1 MTIEGIR
8 RITANSEGTE
18 IEYKKSQTG
27 LARSVYESICA
38 FLNRRGGH
46 VVLGAD
52 DDGTIIGIPPDKVQE
67 QLDTLAKDLNN
78 SQVINPTFYLN
89 LEPLQVDGKWIIYF
103 YVPESSQA
111 HTYKGLYYDRNQDG
125 DFALRNSQ
133 QVADLILRKQTGC
146 TENRVLP
153 YLTMND
159 LELDLFD
166 DVRKRVKLNKT
177 THIWAT
183 MTNEEILESAGM
195 RLKDQQT
202 GQEGYTL
209 AAALLFGKE
218 KTLTSVVPFYKTD
231 AICRKD
237 ESRLYDDRDIVKCNL
252 LRSFQRLM
260 DFCGR
265 HLPEWPIIEG
275 EQRKSIRELI
285 FREVCLNLLIH
296 REFGAHHDASLIIG
310 RDKVET
316 LNWNIPFG
324 YGQITLGNLRPHA
337 KNPTIANFFAQLGI
351 VEELGNGTRTMFKY
365 VPLISG
371 GQEPLLEEQD
381 EFKVCIPY
389 VGVDSSNAS
398 QVPSVNG
405 QQTDS
410 KRTANGQ
417 QTLTADQ
424 QKVLQ
429 LLEEGEKSILE
440 LMAVCGY
447 KKRESFRNSV
457 LNDLIDRNIV
467 AMTHPENI
475 SHRNQR
481 YIKVDQGTGT

>member
-410 KRTANGQ
+410 KRTANIDSRSAKS
-417 QTLTADQ
+417 TATT
-424 QKVLQ
+424 
-429 LLEEGEKSILE
+429 GRRR
-440 LMAVCGY
+440 
-447 KKRESFRNSV
+447 KKHS
-457 LNDLIDRNIV
+457 
-467 AMTHPENI
+467 
-475 SHRNQR
+475 
-481 YIKVDQGTGT
+481 

>member
-1 MTIEGIR
+1 MTIEGIQ

-52 DDGTIIGIPPDKVQE
+52 DDGTIIGIQPDKVQE

-78 SQVINPTFYLN
+78 PQVINPTFYLN
-89 LEPLQVDGKWIIYF
+89 FEPLQIDGKWIIYF

-125 DFALRNSQ
+125 DFALKNSQ

-153 YLTMND
+153 YLTMDD
-159 LELDLFD
+159 LEVDLFD
-166 DVRKRVKLNKT
+166 DVRKRVKLNKA
-177 THIWAT
+177 THLWAT

-252 LRSFQRLM
+252 LRAFQRLM

-275 EQRKSIRELI
+275 EQRKSMRELI

-296 REFGAHHDASLIIG
+296 REFGAHHDANLIIG

-316 LNWNIPFG
+316 RNWNIPFG

-365 VPLISG
+365 VPFISG

-389 VGVDSSNAS
+389 VGVDSSIAS
-398 QVPSVNG
+398 QVPLTNG
-405 QQTDS
+405 QQTGS
-410 KRTANGQ
+410 KRTTNGQ
-417 QTLTADQ
+417 QTLTSDQ
-424 QKVLQ
+424 QKVLH

-440 LMAVCGY
+440 LMAVCSY

-457 LNDLIDRNIV
+457 LNDLLVRNIV

-481 YIKVDQGTGT
+481 YIKVDSSR

>member
-1 MTIEGIR
+1 MRLTR
-8 RITANSEGTE
+8 DSEGTE
-18 IEYKKSQTG
+18 IEYKQSQEG

-46 VVLGAD
+46 VVLGAA
-52 DDGTIIGIPPDKVQE
+52 DDGTILGIPEDKVQE

-78 SQVINPTFYLN
+78 PQVLNPTFYLN
-89 LEPLQVDGKWIIYF
+89 LEPLQVDGKWVIYF

-111 HTYKGLYYDRNQDG
+111 HTYKGQYYDRNQDG
-125 DFALRNSQ
+125 DFVLKNAQ
-133 QVADLILRKQTGC
+133 QIADLILRKQTGC

-153 YLTMND
+153 YLTMDD

-166 DVRKRVKLNKT
+166 EVRRRVRFNKEN
-177 THIWAT
+177 HLWAT

-231 AICRKD
+231 ALCRKD
-237 ESRLYDDRDIVKCNL
+237 ETRLYDDRDIVKCNL
-252 LRSFQRLM
+252 LRAYQRLM

-275 EQRKSIRELI
+275 EQRKSIREMV

-310 RDKVET
+310 RDRVET
-316 LNWNIPFG
+316 RNWNIPFG
-324 YGQITLGNLRPHA
+324 YGKITLGNLRPHA

-365 VPLISG
+365 VPMISG
-371 GQEPLLEEQD
+371 GKEPVLDEED
-381 EFKVCIPY
+381 EFRVCIPY
-389 VGVDSSNAS
+389 VEEVSTDIKPTSTDIKPTTNRH
-398 QVPSVNG
+398 
-405 QQTDS
+405 QTDN
-410 KRTANGQ
+410 KRTTNGH
-417 QTLTADQ
+417 QTDIDGHRRT
-424 QKVLQ
+424 
-429 LLEEGEKSILE
+429 S
-440 LMAVCGY
+440 MAGF
-447 KKRESFRNSV
+447 ESAFGR
-457 LNDLIDRNIV
+457 
-467 AMTHPENI
+467 
-475 SHRNQR
+475 
-481 YIKVDQGTGT
+481 

>member
-1 MTIEGIR
+1 MTIEGIQ
-8 RITANSEGTE
+8 RITANCEGTE
-18 IEYKKSQTG
+18 IEYKQSQTG

-52 DDGTIIGIPPDKVQE
+52 DDGTIIGIQPDKVQE

-78 SQVINPTFYLN
+78 PQVINPTFYLN
-89 LEPLQVDGKWIIYF
+89 FEQLQVDGKWIIYF

-125 DFALRNSQ
+125 DFTLKNSQ
-133 QVADLILRKQTGC
+133 QIADLILRKQTGC

-153 YLTMND
+153 YLTMDD
-159 LELDLFD
+159 LEVDLFD

-177 THIWAT
+177 THLWAT

-237 ESRLYDDRDIVKCNL
+237 ELRLYDDRDIVKCNL
-252 LRSFQRLM
+252 LRAFQRLM
-260 DFCGR
+260 DFCSR

-275 EQRKSIRELI
+275 EQRKSMRELI
-285 FREVCLNLLIH
+285 LREVCLNLLIH
-296 REFGAHHDASLIIG
+296 REFGAHHDASLIIS

-316 LNWNIPFG
+316 RNWNIPFG

-371 GQEPLLEEQD
+371 GQDPLLEEQD
-381 EFKVCIPY
+381 EFRVCIPY
-389 VGVDSSNAS
+389 VGMGSGNVSLLLSA
-398 QVPSVNG
+398 NG
-405 QQTDS
+405 HQTDS
-410 KRTANGQ
+410 KQTANGQ
-417 QTLTADQ
+417 QTLTSDQ
-424 QKVLQ
+424 QKVL
-429 LLEEGEKSILE
+429 LHLEDGEKSILE

-447 KKRESFRNSV
+447 KKRESFRKSV

-481 YIKVDQGTGT
+481 YIKVDSYK

>member
-27 LARSVYESICA
+27 LARSAYESICA

-52 DDGTIIGIPPDKVQE
+52 DDGTIIGIQPDKVQE

-78 SQVINPTFYLN
+78 PQVINPTFYLN
-89 LEPLQVDGKWIIYF
+89 FEPLQVDGKWIIYF

-111 HTYKGLYYDRNQDG
+111 HSYKGLYYDRNQDG
-125 DFALRNSQ
+125 DFALKNSQ
-133 QVADLILRKQTGC
+133 QIADLILRKQTGC

-153 YLTMND
+153 YLTMDD
-159 LELDLFD
+159 LEVELFD

-177 THIWAT
+177 THLWAN

-195 RLKDQQT
+195 RLKDPQT

-237 ESRLYDDRDIVKCNL
+237 ESRLYDDRDLVKCNL
-252 LRSFQRLM
+252 LRAFQRLM

-275 EQRKSIRELI
+275 EQRKSMRELI

-316 LNWNIPFG
+316 RNWNIPFG

-389 VGVDSSNAS
+389 VGVDSSNVSQAS
-398 QVPSVNG
+398 SENG
-405 QQTDS
+405 QQTDN
-410 KRTANGQ
+410 KRTTNGQ
-417 QTLTADQ
+417 QNLTSDQ
-424 QKVLQ
+424 QKVLS
-429 LLEEGEKSILE
+429 LLGEGEKSILE

-447 KKRESFRNSV
+447 KKRESFRYSV
-457 LNDLIDRNIV
+457 LNDLLERNIV

-475 SHRNQR
+475 NHRSQR
-481 YIKVDQGTGT
+481 YIKVDSTK

>member
-1 MTIEGIR
+1 MTIEGIQ

-52 DDGTIIGIPPDKVQE
+52 DDGTIIGIQPDKVQE

-78 SQVINPTFYLN
+78 PQVINPTFYLN
-89 LEPLQVDGKWIIYF
+89 FEPLQIDGKWIIYF

-133 QVADLILRKQTGC
+133 QIADLILRKQTGC

-153 YLTMND
+153 YLTMDD
-159 LELDLFD
+159 LEIDLFD
-166 DVRKRVKLNKT
+166 DVRKRVKLNKA
-177 THIWAT
+177 THLWAT

-252 LRSFQRLM
+252 LRAFQRLM

-275 EQRKSIRELI
+275 EQRKSMREMI

-316 LNWNIPFG
+316 HNWNIPFG

-365 VPLISG
+365 VPFISG

-389 VGVDSSNAS
+389 VGIDSSIAS
-398 QVPSVNG
+398 QVPLTNG

-410 KRTANGQ
+410 KRTTNGQ
-417 QTLTADQ
+417 QTLTTEQ

-457 LNDLIDRNIV
+457 LNVLIERNLV

-481 YIKVDQGTGT
+481 YIKVDI